1 MEAHLVAAHGLQ
13 QGEGAHQ
20 VGLDEGR
27 GVEEGVVVVRLGGEV
42 HDRVG
47 AGDDAVHEV
56 GVGDVA
62 LDDAQASGKLGGNI
76 SQGGTVARV
85 GELVQDDDV
94 DVRMVLQQ
102 RVNEIRSDEA
112 GTAGHNDLHEVFSF
126 ARPQASEGATH
137 PIPAPIMP

>member
-1 MEAHLVAAHGLQ
+1 MEADLVATHSLQ
-13 QGEGAHQ
+13 QGESAHQ

-27 GVEEGVVVVRLGGEV
+27 GVQEGVVVMRLRGEV
-42 HDRVG
+42 HDCIG
-47 AGDDAVHEV
+47 TSHNAVNEV
-56 GVGDVA
+56 GVRNVA
-62 LDDAQASGKLGGNI
+62 LDDGQASGKLGGHVG
-76 SQGGTVARV
+76 QGRTVAGI

-94 DVRMVLQQ
+94 DVRVVLQQ
-102 RVNEIRSDEA
+102 RVNEIRSNEA

>member
-1 MEAHLVAAHGLQ
+1 MEADLVAAHGLQ

-20 VGLDEGR
+20 VSLNEGR
-27 GVEEGVVVVRLGGEV
+27 GVEERVVVVRLRSKV

-47 AGDDAVHEV
+47 PGDDAIHEV

-62 LDDAQASGKLGGNI
+62 LDNGQASGELGGHV
-76 SQGGTVARV
+76 SQGRTVTRV
-85 GELVQDDDV
+85 GELIQDDNV
-94 DVRMVLQQ
+94 DVRVVLQQ
-102 RVNEIRSDEA
+102 RVNEIRSNEA

-137 PIPAPIMP
+137 PIPDPIMP